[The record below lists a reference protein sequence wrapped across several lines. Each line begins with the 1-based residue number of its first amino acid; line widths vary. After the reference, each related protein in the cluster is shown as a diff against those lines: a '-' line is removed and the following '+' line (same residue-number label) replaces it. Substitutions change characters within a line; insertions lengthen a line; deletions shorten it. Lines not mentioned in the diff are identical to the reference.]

1 MLHRPHHLHVLLSLA
16 CLGVVL
22 TPLKQGVAQE
32 VLDPVTIEEERDK
45 GEDPLASGTTL
56 KLEATTPS
64 QSLGEVLEE
73 IPGVTTMGA
82 GGEGRRKNISIRGL
96 SNQQV
101 QVLWD
106 GIPLNT
112 SLGGGV
118 DLAQIPIWGGENVD
132 VYRGGNGLLGA
143 NALGGALH
151 LFAPASPVQ
160 RAGAISLRGGSYGS
174 LGGRLNA
181 EDGGEH
187 WGVRTGLEGTHR
199 QGDFTFRDHNGSP
212 RVRRHNGSMDWSWMG
227 GLYGKNLNRHD
238 IRLNT
243 WIHESL
249 RQMPGA
255 EQFPTLDASL
265 AQTRQLAGFTWE
277 PRALPMGI
285 KQVGVWAHRRTSQY
299 TSSSS
304 FLGGRVH
311 NNMDSLATG
320 GRIHLRWFPATWIS
334 PQLSLDGSG
343 EVADIRLTDKRNNK
357 ERFQGGSGTSLDMAF
372 FRDTLLVSPA
382 LRMDWLSDQGVAIL
396 PKAGIQV
403 SPIRLLTFTIN
414 GSRSYRPPTFEELYF
429 EQGSV
434 RGNPHL
440 GPEEGWSLDTDVKVG
455 TDEHWIRLGGFSM
468 WIDNL
473 ILFLP
478 TSAFVLEA
486 TDSKSA
492 TSTGLEGEVR
502 LSLTRQLALSGGYTF
517 TRAQFEDTGEGL
529 PFRSPHTGFG
539 ALQWTHD
546 NTWIKASMVWRSAF
560 PLDRFGQLSE
570 EGRLQVDGEIR
581 HDFSRQFRLLV
592 EAHNLLDKQDAVD
605 DLLQPLPGRTIFVT
619 TMIRL

>member
-1 MLHRPHHLHVLLSLA
+1 VLHRPHHLHVVLSLA
-16 CLGVVL
+16 WLGGLLYPGAQVS
-22 TPLKQGVAQE
+22 AQE
-32 VLDPVTIEEERDK
+32 TLEPVTIEEERDK
-45 GEDPLASGTTL
+45 GEDPLASGATL
-56 KLEATTPS
+56 VMEDAPPS
-64 QSLGEVLEE
+64 QALGEVLEG

-82 GGEGRRKNISIRGL
+82 GGEGRRKQISIRGL

-101 QVLWD
+101 QVVWD

-151 LFAPASPVQ
+151 VLPPKSPTSRKASV
-160 RAGAISLRGGSYGS
+160 SLRGGSYGS
-174 LGGRLNA
+174 LGGRLSA
-181 EDGGEH
+181 EEGTEH

-199 QGDFTFRDHNGSP
+199 EGDFTFRDHNGSP
-212 RVRRHNGSMDWSWMG
+212 RTRRHNGSMDWSWMG
-227 GLYGKNLNRHD
+227 GLYGNNLNQHNV
-238 IRLNT
+238 RLQT
-243 WIHESL
+243 WIHESI

-265 AQTRQLAGFTWE
+265 SQTRQLGSFTWE
-277 PRALPMGI
+277 PLSMPMGL
-285 KQVGVWAHRRTSQY
+285 KQVGVWTHRRTSEY
-299 TSSSS
+299 ASSSS
-304 FLGGRVH
+304 FLGGRVS
-311 NNMDSLATG
+311 NKMDALATG
-320 GRIHLRWFPATWIS
+320 GRIHLRWMPASWVS

-343 EVADIRLTDKRNNK
+343 EVADISLTGIRTPR
-357 ERFQGGSGTSLDMAF
+357 ERFQGGSGASLELGF
-372 FRDTLLVSPA
+372 FRDRLLMTPGV
-382 LRMDWLSDQGVAIL
+382 RMDWLSDQGMTVL
-396 PKAGIQV
+396 PKIGAQAQ
-403 SPIRLLTFTIN
+403 PHRLLTVTVN

-434 RGNPHL
+434 RGNPDL
-440 GPEEGWSLDTDVKVG
+440 GPEEGWSLDGDVRVG
-455 TDEHWIRLGGFSM
+455 TKKHWIRLGGYSM
-468 WIDNL
+468 WIQNL

-492 TSTGLEGEVR
+492 TSHGVEGEAKV
-502 LSLTRQLALSGGYTF
+502 SLTRQLALSGGYTF
-517 TRAQFEDTGEGL
+517 TRAQFKDTGEAL

-539 ALQWTHD
+539 TLQWSHE
-546 NTWIKASMVWRSAF
+546 NTRIKSSMVWRSAF

-570 EGRLQVDGEIR
+570 EGRIQIDGEFR
-581 HDFSRQFRLLV
+581 HDFSDEFRVLV

-619 TMIRL
+619 TVIRL